1 MCVRNNYVHQP
12 LQYVVLFLSGYSLQI
27 DVLSVEGRP
36 AVNET
41 TTTTTNVCSQL
52 HSCDVFCTCGLDLMI
67 DVWAWPK
74 YSEDVPAYQNWGF

>member
-36 AVNET
+36 AVN
-41 TTTTTNVCSQL
+41 VCSQL

-67 DVWAWPK
+67 DV
-74 YSEDVPAYQNWGF
+74 